1 MPSPILKLAALT
13 QHQLVTWSHQAKALA
28 ATGRIPSYV
37 PVLAEASPDWLAVQ
51 VRLVSGTSFVVSYV
65 NRRLP
70 LMSVVKPFVL
80 LFLLEQQ
87 DADSVFARVGM
98 TPSDQPF
105 HSMAQLTVD
114 QGFPRNPM
122 INSGAITLA
131 AQLPGATGSDRCE
144 ALRCWLNQAAGCDL
158 VLDQD
163 VLESVRSLDNE
174 ANRMLARVLAQAG
187 YIDDIDLALDTY
199 NQICCLAGTV
209 GDLSRLGVLLAQP
222 MDLDRSAVQPRRSS
236 QQIVNALML
245 TCGLYEASGSYAVRV
260 GLPMKS
266 GVSGGLLA
274 VVPGEG
280 AIACY
285 SPPLDACGN
294 SIAGLFL
301 VEKLATELQL
311 SLFNP

>member
-1 MPSPILKLAALT
+1 M
-13 QHQLVTWSHQAKALA
+13 
-28 ATGRIPSYV
+28 GRVPSYI
-37 PVLAEASPDWLAVQ
+37 PALAEASPDWMAVQ
-51 VRLVSGTSFVVSYV
+51 VRLVTGTSFVVSYV

-70 LMSVVKPFVL
+70 LMSVSKPFVL

-87 DADSVFARVGM
+87 GADSVFARVGM
-98 TPSDQPF
+98 AASDQPF
-105 HSMAQLTVD
+105 HSIAQLTVD

-131 AQLPGATGSDRCE
+131 AQLPGATGSERCE
-144 ALRCWLNQAAGCDL
+144 ALRQWLNQAAGCDL

-222 MDLDRSAVQPRRSS
+222 IDLDRSLGQLHRSS
-236 QQIVNALML
+236 QKVVNALML

-285 SPPLDACGN
+285 SPPLDSYGN

-301 VEKLATELQL
+301 VETLATELQL